1 MRIDDC
7 FQLGHIS
14 RLHSFKGEVV
24 AVFDTDRPEAYETLE
39 SVFLE
44 DRGELIPFF
53 IDALARNSKGHFIL
67 KLEEVDDEA
76 TAQKLVGREL
86 FLPLDILPPLK
97 GKSFYFH
104 EVIGFRLMQG
114 SSEIGIVQEVLDN
127 SAQPIFKAFDDK
139 EQELLIPAV
148 DEFILEIKR
157 DEQLI
162 DLQLPEG
169 LLELYQKDNG

>member
-53 IDALARNSKGHFIL
+53 IDGLARNSKGHFIL

-76 TAQKLVGREL
+76 TAQKLVGRDL
-86 FLPLDILPPLK
+86 YLPLDILPPLE

-114 SSEIGIVQEVLDN
+114 NQEIGRIREVLDN
-127 SAQPIFKAFDDK
+127 SAQPIFKAFDDQ

-148 DEFILEIKR
+148 DEFILSINREEESI
-157 DEQLI
+157 L
-162 DLQLPEG
+162 LQLPEG
-169 LLELYQKDNG
+169 LLELYQKKDG